1 MRRPHIKLQVKGG
14 KTQADG
20 FRSNISPEKSKGEKD
35 RDQGGGCHGRQVLEE
50 DHLLL
55 LGEDRAAASLPGAGP
70 PPTNPTTQPLPAPVL
85 PTKQLNCSNFPP
97 IWEIPRAFHCTDC
110 NSVYKERVS
119 INLCKLSNSN
129 LKCCAH
135 RPQGAFWL
143 SWLRVVKIATM
154 LHARWTPKV
163 SPTRISTDE
172 LQRDR
177 HFHVKNKHEVRYL
190 NTNTVC
196 SIWMKSLLVAV
207 PPHADANSNQCCLFL
222 TQYHHVSTSSAPY
235 WPSTIMYQPVPPYSD
250 NKTSDTLCKRSFS
263 HIFFPNATVTVSLV
277 DLRWAQLYVVVSL
290 VF

>member
-20 FRSNISPEKSKGEKD
+20 IRSNISPEKSKGEKD

-70 PPTNPTTQPLPAPVL
+70 PPTNLTTQTLPAPVL

-97 IWEIPRAFHCTDC
+97 IWEIPRASHCTDC

-163 SPTRISTDE
+163 SPTRISTDG

-177 HFHVKNKHEVRYL
+177 HFHVK
-190 NTNTVC
+190 TN
-196 SIWMKSLLVAV
+196 MKSGIWIQIQCVQYEW
-207 PPHADANSNQCCLFL
+207 NQISNLFWWQYRPML
-222 TQYHHVSTSSAPY
+222 TQILTSAAFF
-235 WPSTIMYQPVPPYSD
+235 WPSTIMYQPVPPHTDPVPPRMS
-250 NKTSDTLCKRSFS
+250 
-263 HIFFPNATVTVSLV
+263 
-277 DLRWAQLYVVVSL
+277 
-290 VF
+290 